1 MTTLAW
7 DTNGPEVVAPGV
19 HRIPLPL
26 PGDGLSAV
34 NVYAIEDGNGVA
46 LIDAG
51 SGGAKSLTALED
63 GLAVF
68 GATLAEV
75 AVVLATHGHYDHYG
89 LTRRIYE
96 ASGAVV
102 ALGEDERRL
111 LDVVIEPD
119 LYRQSMDHRRKWLT
133 RHGAGSVIASHDRL
147 EQRSRA
153 EVPSR
158 PRWPSPARWLTDGE
172 EVRLQTR
179 TLRVHA
185 TPGHTRGHIVYHDYA
200 NRLLFAGDHVLPH
213 ITPSLGFE
221 PFPDGNA
228 LEQFLH
234 SLAQVRDLEARFV
247 LPGHGPVFGDL
258 SSRVDALIAHHRAR
272 LGICVAVLSDGG
284 ARSAKAVADR
294 MMWTRRERAFSD
306 LDPFN
311 RMLAVTETVAH
322 LELLAREGQVRRGC
336 HQDERTYALA
346 A

>member
-1 MTTLAW
+1 MLEW

-26 PGDGLSAV
+26 PGDGLRAV

-51 SGGAKSLTALED
+51 SGGTRSLVTLKD
-63 GLAVF
+63 GLAGF
-68 GATLAEV
+68 GATLADV

-89 LTRRIYE
+89 LTRRIHE

-102 ALGEDERRL
+102 ALGEDERGL
-111 LDVVIEPD
+111 LDAVIEPER
-119 LYRQSMDHRRKWLT
+119 YRQSMEHRRVWLT

-147 EQRSRA
+147 EQDKGHQAPPQLRW
-153 EVPSR
+153 R
-158 PRWPSPARWLTDGE
+158 PPARWLADAE

-179 TLRVHA
+179 TVRVHA
-185 TPGHTRGHIVYHDYA
+185 TPGHTRGHVVYHDHA

-228 LEQFLH
+228 LAEFLD
-234 SLAQVRDLEARFV
+234 SLAQVRDLEAHLV
-247 LPGHGPVFGDL
+247 LPGHGPVFSDL
-258 SSRVDALIAHHRAR
+258 SGRVDELIAHHRTR
-272 LGICVAVLSDGG
+272 LGICVAVLSVGG

-294 MMWTRRERAFSD
+294 MMWTRRERAFAD

-322 LELLAREGQVRRGC
+322 LELLVRDGHVTRGC
-336 HQDERTYALA
+336 QQDKRTYALA